1 MATRLKTTAFTR
13 FLLMLIIVGPLA
25 YIGASYYNGQDPIAN
40 LKKLFGSGEATVQ
53 AEPAANA
60 AKDEKATFWHAE
72 LEKCRQENATLNR
85 RIGEL
90 EGQLKAAKK

>member
-25 YIGASYYNGQDPIAN
+25 YLGASYYNGQDPIAN
-40 LKKLFGSGEATVQ
+40 LKKLFGSGETTVQ

-60 AKDEKATFWHAE
+60 APDEKATFWEAE
-72 LEKCRQENATLNR
+72 LEKCRQENAALNR

-90 EGQLKAAKK
+90 EGQVKAAKK